1 MIENNSL
8 NRICQIELDEKSI
21 IRRSTEIE
29 HERRVAIF
37 DLLETNHF
45 APKIPLPNDYPGP
58 FHVTLRMED
67 NRLAIE
73 LKTQDKQDLSKI
85 VIPLS
90 PLRRLIKEYF
100 IVCDSYYSAINI
112 APPRQLEAI
121 DLGRRSLHN
130 EGSQIL
136 QDRCSDKLD
145 IDFETARRLFTL
157 ICVLQIRT
165 Y

>member
-1 MIENNSL
+1 MIENSRL
-8 NRICQIELDEKSI
+8 NRICEIELDEKSI
-21 IRRSTEIE
+21 IRRSENIE

-45 APKIPLPNDYPGP
+45 SPKIPLPNDYPGP

-73 LKTQDKQDLSKI
+73 LKTQDKQELSKI
-85 VIPLS
+85 VVPLS
-90 PLRRLIKEYF
+90 PLRSVIKEYF
-100 IVCDSYYSAINI
+100 IICDSYYSAIKT

-121 DLGRRSLHN
+121 DLGRKSLHN

-136 QDRCSDKLD
+136 KDRYSDKID

-157 ICVLQIRT
+157 ICVLQIRQ
-165 Y
+165 